1 MAESSAMGLR
11 MFPEIISSHR
21 QLVEEFFGNE
31 PTIWM
36 RYWQQHIT
44 EVRTRISHAEWNKY
58 KYLLGWIYPNLNS
71 DSFWG
76 FVDDHVMTER
86 KFHDTIKNRR
96 KTSNHKKNSTVCI
109 HKGRNYVTLTKH
121 LINPFFKRILYLT
134 IKFQQMM
141 QLIIFIQIAN
151 SNSQYNDVPVSFILT
166 PHSYS
171 FRLRLLLLLL
181 LFVSVS

>member
-1 MAESSAMGLR
+1 MFVYWFSHIWWLKVVQWVCLCSQRLSHLIVSWLKSSLEMNQR
-11 MFPEIISSHR
+11 YEYM
-21 QLVEEFFGNE
+21 
-31 PTIWM
+31 T

-96 KTSNHKKNSTVCI
+96 KTSNHKKI
-109 HKGRNYVTLTKH
+109 PLFAFTKPEIMWH
-121 LINPFFKRILYLT
+121 
-134 IKFQQMM
+134 
-141 QLIIFIQIAN
+141 
-151 SNSQYNDVPVSFILT
+151 
-166 PHSYS
+166 
-171 FRLRLLLLLL
+171 
-181 LFVSVS
+181 